1 MDAIDNIKT
10 LIFLQRLITI
20 TITIIY
26 LTTLSF
32 KSTSACSKYERAL
45 NLQLYFIISSI
56 KNIYIYSIIYVH
68 MNIKSYK
75 NKKKL
80 KI

>member
-10 LIFLQRLITI
+10 LIFLERLITI

-32 KSTSACSKYERAL
+32 KSTSASSKYERAL
-45 NLQLYFIISSI
+45 NLQL
-56 KNIYIYSIIYVH
+56 
-68 MNIKSYK
+68 
-75 NKKKL
+75 
-80 KI
+80 